1 MYSLATATAWIL
13 FVCLGTVRFTVC
25 LSSSDRIEGIFF
37 SSMVYRPRKA
47 ALEPAGWA
55 VMVWRRRR
63 RRCEVVVE
71 AAEEWRELRV
81 VQVLVLVMLGV
92 GDGSDGSE

>member
-13 FVCLGTVRFTVC
+13 LVCLGTVRFTVC

-37 SSMVYRPRKA
+37 SSIEYRPRRA

-55 VMVWRRRR
+55 VKVWRRRR
-63 RRCEVVVE
+63 RRCEVVVDDE
-71 AAEEWRELRV
+71 DECRELRV
-81 VQVLVLVMLGV
+81 VQVLVLVVLGV
-92 GDGSDGSE
+92 VDGSE